1 MLQALIW
8 DVDGTIAE
16 TERDGHR
23 IAFNTVFE
31 EFDLPWRWD
40 VEHYGRLLHVT
51 GGRERLLH
59 DFEQRQLAQPQP
71 GTERDLFA
79 WVLHQRKNRVYAELV
94 ASGAIQ
100 ARPGVLRLM
109 RQVRQAGL
117 RQAIATTTSRSN
129 VEALLCQLLGA
140 QWRELFDV
148 VVCGEDVERKK
159 PDPQAYRLA
168 LARLGVPAG
177 AALAI
182 EDAEP
187 GLRAALAADVPVLLT
202 PSVYFPCAGEPR
214 AWLVCA
220 DLDRA
225 PLAGPTGACG
235 PLDLDQLR
243 RLHEGR
249 RWRPVDGQNSIDS
262 AMALMPAR
270 AQASSASP
278 PGAPE
283 TPIAP

>member
-23 IAFNTVFE
+23 VAFNVVFE
-31 EFDLPWRWD
+31 AFDLPWRWD
-40 VEHYGRLLHVT
+40 IEQYGRLLHIT

-71 GTERDLFA
+71 GAERDLLA
-79 WVLHQRKNRVYAELV
+79 WALHQRKNHVYAELV

-109 RQVRQAGL
+109 QQARQAGL

-129 VEALLCQLLGA
+129 VEALLGRLLGA
-140 QWRELFDV
+140 QWRELFDA

-168 LARLGVPAG
+168 LQQLGVPAS

-202 PSVYFPCAGEPR
+202 PSVYFPCQVEPR
-214 AWLVCA
+214 AWLVCQ
-220 DLDRA
+220 DLDHA
-225 PLAGPTGACG
+225 PLAGSAGACG
-235 PLDLDQLR
+235 PLDPDRLQ

-249 RWRPVDGQNSIDS
+249 P
-262 AMALMPAR
+262 
-270 AQASSASP
+270 
-278 PGAPE
+278 
-283 TPIAP
+283 

>member
-23 IAFNTVFE
+23 VAFNVAFE
-31 EFDLPWRWD
+31 AFDLPWRWD
-40 VEHYGRLLHVT
+40 VEHYGRLLHIT

-59 DFEQRQLAQPQP
+59 DFAQRQLVLPQP

-79 WVLHQRKNRVYAELV
+79 WALHQRKNRVYAELV

-109 RQVRQAGL
+109 RQAHQAGL

-129 VEALLCQLLGA
+129 VEALLGRLLGA
-140 QWRELFDV
+140 RWSELFDA

-168 LARLGVPAG
+168 LQQLGVPAS

-202 PSVYFPCAGEPR
+202 PSVYFPCRAEPR
-214 AWLVCA
+214 AMLVCQ
-220 DLDRA
+220 DLDRVA
-225 PLAGPTGACG
+225 PNDPAGACR
-235 PLDLDQLR
+235 PLDLD
-243 RLHEGR
+243 RLQCLYGGR
-249 RWRPVDGQNSIDS
+249 R
-262 AMALMPAR
+262 
-270 AQASSASP
+270 
-278 PGAPE
+278 
-283 TPIAP
+283 